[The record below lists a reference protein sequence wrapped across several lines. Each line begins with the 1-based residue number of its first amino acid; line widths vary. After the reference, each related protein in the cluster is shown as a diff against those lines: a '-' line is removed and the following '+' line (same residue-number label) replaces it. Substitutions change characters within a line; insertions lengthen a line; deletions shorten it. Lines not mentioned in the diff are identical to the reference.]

1 VTVQQPL
8 FRAVALVLLLFPNV
22 TASQELAESVFNAGV
37 NFGAAERLTELCP
50 EYMFDR
56 QTRRQFDKVAKLQRS
71 AFAFGRQKGR
81 AEITKIMEQQ
91 PPDLAEAMAC
101 LTATLMFGP
110 NGNTI
115 QGALIENKRIRAQNE
130 AARKKREA
138 QRKAKAAAR
147 KDEPP
152 PTGAKEGDLIV
163 DQDDEQP
170 DKLAGRHEMRLRS
183 IERDGE
189 TILVGCVPCFNAMTT
204 MAIYQSVP
212 YALNGLTRPRLWRYR
227 VVIDGVARP
236 VRDVEG
242 SPLDPVLN
250 LISEA
255 QKVPGC
261 NAATHDF
268 TNRLARAV
276 TEGACL
282 AW

>member
-1 VTVQQPL
+1 MWQSSC
-8 FRAVALVLLLFPNV
+8 RAAVLILLLFPDV
-22 TASQELAESVFNAGV
+22 SASQGLAETVFNAGV

-50 EYMFDR
+50 EYKFDR
-56 QTRRQFDKVAKLQRS
+56 QTRRQFDQVSKLQRA
-71 AFAFGRQKGR
+71 AFALGRQKGR
-81 AEITKIMEQQ
+81 AEIAKIMGQQ
-91 PPDLAEAMAC
+91 PPDLAEATAC
-101 LTATLMFGP
+101 LTAALMFGP
-110 NGNTI
+110 YGNTI
-115 QGALIENKRIRAQNE
+115 QGALIEDKSITARKE
-130 AARKKREA
+130 AARKKNEA

-163 DQDDEQP
+163 DQDDERP

-189 TILVGCVPCFNAMTT
+189 AIQVGCVPCFNAMTT
-204 MAIYQSVP
+204 IAIYQGVP
-212 YALNGLTRPRLWRYR
+212 YALNGLTRPRLGRYR